1 MYRETIKQ
9 LEAWKESPNRKPLIL
24 RGARQVGKT
33 WLAMEF
39 GRTCYRQCA
48 YISMDENERMEEVFR
63 EAFDVDRIIT
73 SLEIEAGFKIDPGQ
87 TLIIFDEIQEIPRAL
102 KSLKYFQEKAPQYHI
117 IAAGSLLG
125 IALHEGTSFPVG
137 KVDFCDLYPLTF
149 REFLLACGEEQ
160 LLEVLDNNDFDM
172 MRVFRTKYIDY
183 LKYYYYVG
191 GMPEAVLE
199 FIQNKDF
206 KAVRDIQNKLLYA
219 YENDLSKHAP
229 REIVTR
235 IRMLWNSIPAQL
247 TKENKKFIY
256 GIIREGARAR
266 EYEVAITWLMD
277 VGLVYKINRVK
288 KPDFPLRAY
297 QDFSAFKLF
306 VADIGLLGA
315 MSRLDAKVILE
326 GSRLFEEFKGALTEQ
341 YVLQQLIVNPEND
354 IFYWSAPNSGAELD
368 FLIQTDEKIVPIEV
382 KAEENLQAKSL
393 KAFTQ
398 KYGIKDAIR
407 TSMSDYRKEERLVN
421 FPLYNIG
428 NLNRYLAGEQL
439 NSIGQQNAGTVPLW
453 EERET

>member
-1 MYRETIKQ
+1 MYREAMKQ
-9 LEAWKESPNRKPLIL
+9 LELWKCGSNRKPLVL

-33 WLAMEF
+33 WIMKEF
-39 GRTCYRQCA
+39 GKLYYEKCA
-48 YISMDENERMEEVFR
+48 YISMDENERMKEVFR
-63 EAFDVDRIIT
+63 EAFDIDRIIEM
-73 SLEIEAGFKIDPGQ
+73 LEIEVGFKIDPEK
-87 TLIIFDEIQEIPRAL
+87 TLIIFDEVQEIPRAL
-102 KSLKYFQEKAPQYHI
+102 KSLKYFQETAPQYHI

-149 REFLLACGEEQ
+149 REFLLACGEEK
-160 LLEVLDNNDFDM
+160 LLEILDRNDADM
-172 MRVFRTKYIDY
+172 MQVFKTKYADY

-199 FIQNKDF
+199 FVTNRDVKTVREVQN
-206 KAVRDIQNKLLYA
+206 RLLYA

-229 REIVTR
+229 KEIVTR
-235 IRMLWNSIPAQL
+235 IRMLWNSIPTQL
-247 TKENKKFIY
+247 AKENKKFIY
-256 GIIREGARAR
+256 GLIREGARAR

-306 VADIGLLGA
+306 IVDIGLLGA
-315 MSRLDAKVILE
+315 MSRLNARIILE

-354 IFYWSAPNSGAELD
+354 LFYWSAENATSELD
-368 FLIQTDEKIVPIEV
+368 FLIQTDECIVPLEV

-393 KAFTQ
+393 KVFVQ
-398 KYGIKDAIR
+398 KYGVKDAVR
-407 TSMSDYRKEERLVN
+407 VSMSGFREQDWLTN

-428 NLNRYLAGEQL
+428 QLNRYLKEKYESHLSEGHDE
-439 NSIGQQNAGTVPLW
+439 S
-453 EERET
+453 